1 MQNVARVGN
10 NNSSAGLL
18 HLSNPLPHGAHAE
31 VALLDLELQ
40 ANATHLH

>member
-1 MQNVARVGN
+1 MQNVARVGDN
-10 NNSSAGLL
+10 GMAGFL
-18 HLSNPLPHGAHAE
+18 HLSNALPHGAHAE